1 MGSTGKCVVSF
12 FVGVAA
18 GIGGSIAYKK
28 IGERIEAH
36 NLSKTEEA
44 EEREKVEASNRTVVH
59 FQKKEDD
66 AESDD
71 EEHIVS
77 ITNDEPPL
85 TDEEIAKLSK
95 PLTDEEI
102 AKLSKPIKWADKN
115 GPYSALS
122 RRERMFKQPY
132 IIEECQMGDD
142 GYRVEATVYYADG
155 VLADSDDHIISI
167 TDTVGQAAINLLGTM
182 TEDGPIEAL
191 CVRNERLQTDFEIT
205 ADVRTFV
212 DLCLQ
217 HPEKTPAEYETLE
230 AITDPD
236 GAAKREAE
244 EYEDFRQEQ
253 SL

>member
-1 MGSTGKCVVSF
+1 MGPTGKCVVSF

-18 GIGGSIAYKK
+18 GIGGCIVYKK

-66 AESDD
+66 DEPDY

-77 ITNDEPPL
+77 LTIDEPL
-85 TDEEIAKLSK
+85 
-95 PLTDEEI
+95 LTDEEI

-155 VLADSDDHIISI
+155 VLADAEDHIISI

-182 TEDGPIEAL
+182 TEDGPIECL

>member
-18 GIGGSIAYKK
+18 GIGGCIAYKK
-28 IGERIEAH
+28 IGEKIEAH

-59 FQKKEDD
+59 ISKKENEADNDD
-66 AESDD
+66 DDDDD
-71 EEHIVS
+71 EA
-77 ITNDEPPL
+77 PL
-85 TDEEIAKLSK
+85 NE
-95 PLTDEEI
+95 EEI

-167 TDTVGQAAINLLGTM
+167 MDTVGQAAINLLGTM
-182 TEDGPIEAL
+182 TEDGPIECL

-244 EYEDFRQEQ
+244 EYEEFRQEQ